1 MSDQRYSFLKLYP
14 DALFFKL
21 FSVLSN
27 LATSSCLKEADERL
41 FMLSCVPSL
50 CVITVS
56 DNRGNVNHSRML
68 FGAPNRQNPFSLGRA
83 CTSGFLVTF

>member
-1 MSDQRYSFLKLYP
+1 MSDQQYCCIQM
-14 DALFFKL
+14 FFFFEL

-27 LATSSCLKEADERL
+27 LATSSCLKEADGCL

-56 DNRGNVNHSRML
+56 DNRGNVYLSRML
-68 FGAPNRQNPFSLGRA
+68 FGAPNRQNPFPLGRA
-83 CTSGFLVTF
+83 CTLGFLVTF